1 MCIVHVSRYRIYRK
15 DMVKNDIKTVHRGVR
30 RVMMSTYSTAT
41 ANAGVLITNSEI
53 KTKRTEL
60 ATF

>member
-1 MCIVHVSRYRIYRK
+1 MCIVHVSRYRKYRN
-15 DMVKNDIKTVHRGVR
+15 DMVKKDIKTVHRRAR
-30 RVMMSTYSTAT
+30 RVIMSTYSTAA
-41 ANAGVLITNSEI
+41 ANARVLITNSEI